1 MLRRRR
7 EELTFLG
14 LLLIDLDILFTEP
27 DTWTFKCLPP
37 AFSALPT
44 ASPTFFFLKRT
55 SFRKVLTAAP
65 AALTTSPF
73 TVTFAFT
80 LKQSTSALTSALNSV
95 GKSFGFPPDLLLDFP
110 LDFLPKPRL
119 LLW

>member
-14 LLLIDLDILFTEP
+14 LLLIDLDLLFTEP

-37 AFSALPT
+37 AFTARPSASTTPLFLKTTSFTKVPTAASTALP
-44 ASPTFFFLKRT
+44 
-55 SFRKVLTAAP
+55 
-65 AALTTSPF
+65 TSPF
-73 TVTFAFT
+73 TATFAFS
-80 LKQSTSALTSALNSV
+80 LKPSTSTLVSALNSV